1 MCKII
6 KGEEASEMMDATLEE
21 MKLRKL
27 LNALQKTKDVVD
39 HNHNVVSEALNRL
52 IKALHAEL
60 EDITK
65 LWEGKNNVNGM

>member
-1 MCKII
+1 
-6 KGEEASEMMDATLEE
+6 MMDATLEE

-39 HNHNVVSEALNRL
+39 HNHNVVSEALSRL

-60 EDITK
+60 EDIKK
-65 LWEGKNNVNGM
+65 LWEEKNDVNGM